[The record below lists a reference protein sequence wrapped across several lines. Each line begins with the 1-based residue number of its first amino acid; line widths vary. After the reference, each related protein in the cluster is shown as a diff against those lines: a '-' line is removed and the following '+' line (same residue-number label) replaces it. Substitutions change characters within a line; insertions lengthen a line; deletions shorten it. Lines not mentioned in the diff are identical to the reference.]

1 MNELLES
8 QKRRI
13 AELESQI
20 FRSVADRCE
29 GRGDV
34 LLIRENL
41 DTVGVRKLADLAADV
56 CGGTAAV
63 FSENADG
70 GFSYCLIRKG
80 GDLRGFNKEMTA
92 ALSGRGGGKP
102 ECQMGT
108 VRCDRESILKHFA
121 PFYIPE

>member
-1 MNELLES
+1 MKWRVNALE
-8 QKRRI
+8 
-13 AELESQI
+13 ESDFARKAQEQ
-20 FRSVADRCE
+20 A
-29 GRGDV
+29 GKGDV

-80 GDLRGFNKEMTA
+80 GDLRAFNKEMTS
-92 ALSGRGGGKP
+92 ALDGRGGGKP

-108 VRCDRESILKHFA
+108 VRCTEESILKHFVS
-121 PFYIPE
+121 FYIPE